1 MTFLDAIRDSYD
13 TVAADY
19 VKIIRGPEKLDPIT
33 RAVLNGFADML
44 LDAGCASAG
53 SEVAGCASA
62 GSEVAGCASAGSEVA
77 GCASAGSE
85 VAGRGPVADLG
96 CGPGWFT
103 NLLAE
108 RGLDAFGVDLSPGM
122 IEQARTAFPHLR
134 FEVGS
139 MTALDIPDASLGG
152 VLAFFSTHHTPP
164 EYLPVLY
171 AEFHRVLAPGGLL
184 LLAGHVGPD
193 LHYSPTQ
200 AYGGNPVSY
209 ESHLVPLGRIADL
222 LAAAGFT
229 VTTTMDQPN
238 DGERR
243 HGLVIAEAEPARPA
257 EPAGATG

>member
-19 VKIIRGPEKLDPIT
+19 VKIIEGPQRLDPIS
-33 RAVLNGFADML
+33 RAMMTGFAELL
-44 LDAGCASAG
+44 LD
-53 SEVAGCASA
+53 
-62 GSEVAGCASAGSEVA
+62 
-77 GCASAGSE
+77 
-85 VAGRGPVADLG
+85 AGRGPVADLG

-103 NLLAE
+103 NLLADK
-108 RGLDAFGVDLSPGM
+108 GLDAFGVDLSPGM
-122 IEQARTAFPHLR
+122 VEQARQAFPHLR

-139 MTALDIPDASLGG
+139 MTAIDLPDATLGG
-152 VLAFFSTHHTPP
+152 VLAFYSTHHTPP
-164 EYLPVLY
+164 EHLPVVY

-184 LLAGHVGPD
+184 MLAGHVGPD

-209 ESHLVPLGRIADL
+209 ESHLVPADRIADL

-229 VTTTMDQPN
+229 VTSRLDQPN

-243 HGLVIAEAEPARPA
+243 KAILIAEKPA
-257 EPAGATG
+257 EPEATAAATA

>member
-19 VKIIRGPEKLDPIT
+19 VKIIRGPETLDPVT
-33 RAVLNGFADML
+33 RAMFTGFAEL
-44 LDAGCASAG
+44 LLA
-53 SEVAGCASA
+53 
-62 GSEVAGCASAGSEVA
+62 
-77 GCASAGSE
+77 
-85 VAGRGPVADLG
+85 AGRGPVADLG

-103 NLLAE
+103 NLLADK
-108 RGLDAFGVDLSPGM
+108 GLDAFGVDLSPGM
-122 IEQARTAFPHLR
+122 IAQARKAFPHLR

-152 VLAFFSTHHTPP
+152 VLAFYSTHHTPP
-164 EYLPVLY
+164 EHLPTVY

-184 LLAGHVGPD
+184 MLGSHVGPD

-209 ESHLVPLGRIADL
+209 ESHLVPADRIAEL
-222 LAAAGFT
+222 LVAAGFA
-229 VTTTMDQPN
+229 VTARLDQPN

-243 HGLVIAEAEPARPA
+243 HAILIAEKPA
-257 EPAGATG
+257 EPAAATA

>member
-19 VKIIRGPEKLDPIT
+19 VKIIEGPHRLDPIS
-33 RAVLNGFADML
+33 RAMFTGFAEL
-44 LDAGCASAG
+44 LHAAD
-53 SEVAGCASA
+53 
-62 GSEVAGCASAGSEVA
+62 
-77 GCASAGSE
+77 
-85 VAGRGPVADLG
+85 RGPVADLG

-108 RGLDAFGVDLSPGM
+108 TGLDVFGVDLSPGM
-122 IEQARTAFPHLR
+122 IEQARKAFPHLR

-139 MTALDIPDASLGG
+139 MTALDIPDATLGG
-152 VLAFFSTHHTPP
+152 VLAFYSTHHTPP
-164 EYLPVLY
+164 EHLPTVY

-184 LLAGHVGPD
+184 MLGGHVGPD

-200 AYGGNPVSY
+200 GYGGNPVSY
-209 ESHLVPLGRIADL
+209 ESHLVPADRIAEL

-229 VTTTMDQPN
+229 VTSRLDQPH

-243 HGLVIAEAEPARPA
+243 HAVLIAEKPA
-257 EPAGATG
+257 EPAAATA